1 MNDMNQWIKLSHRI
15 DKLNQVMGMIARWSI
30 LLMLGLGLWN
40 VIGRYVGVA
49 IGHNLSS
56 NRLIEGQWYLFD
68 LAFLLGLGWT
78 LQRQG
83 HVRVDILQG
92 RLNKKRQ
99 AKIELLGSLLLLL
112 PFAVGIMIISI
123 TPTIHSWSILEIS
136 PDPDGLP
143 RYWIKTLIPIS
154 FLLLSLQGISETIRN
169 WLILKNSSS
178 IVQSQE
184 NNNKENDF
192 V

>member
-1 MNDMNQWIKLSHRI
+1 MKKWVNLSQRI
-15 DKLNQVMGMIARWSI
+15 DKLNQAVGVIARWSI

-40 VIGRYVGVA
+40 VIGRYLGVA

-78 LQRQG
+78 LQRQD

-92 RLNKKRQ
+92 RLNKQGQ
-99 AKIELLGSLLLLL
+99 ARLELLGTLLLLL
-112 PFAVGIMIISI
+112 PFALGVMVLSV
-123 TPTIHSWSILEIS
+123 TPTLHSWSIREIS

-143 RYWIKTLIPIS
+143 RYWIKTLIPVS
-154 FLLLSLQGISETIRN
+154 FLLLSLQGISEAIRN
-169 WLILKNSSS
+169 WLRLQESSLLN
-178 IVQSQE
+178 QSQE
-184 NNNKENDF
+184 QKDMGKHFDRN
-192 V
+192 

>member
-1 MNDMNQWIKLSHRI
+1 MNTMKQWKNLVHRI
-15 DKLNQVMGMIARWSI
+15 DKVNRVGGIIAQWSI

-40 VIGRYVGVA
+40 VIGRYLGVA
-49 IGHNLSS
+49 IGQNLSS
-56 NRLIEGQWYLFD
+56 NILIEGQWYLFD

-83 HVRVDILQG
+83 HVRVDILQS
-92 RLNKKRQ
+92 RMNKQRQ
-99 AKIELLGSLLLLL
+99 AKIELLGTLLLLL

-123 TPTIHSWSILEIS
+123 TPTLHSWSIREIS

-143 RYWIKTLIPIS
+143 RYWIKALIPIS
-154 FLLLSLQGISETIRN
+154 FLLLSLQGISEAIRN
-169 WLILKNSSS
+169 WLILRGSPSLIQAQEQKNR
-178 IVQSQE
+178 
-184 NNNKENDF
+184 ENDF

>member
-1 MNDMNQWIKLSHRI
+1 MNDMNQWIKISHRI

-99 AKIELLGSLLLLL
+99 AKIEMLGSLLLLL
-112 PFAVGIMIISI
+112 PFAVGIMLISI

>member
-1 MNDMNQWIKLSHRI
+1 MNDMNQWIKISHRI

>member
-1 MNDMNQWIKLSHRI
+1 MNDMNQWIKISHRI

-83 HVRVDILQG
+83 HVRVDILQS